1 MEYKILIKYTSTLKK
16 TFYYFYTNEDGKE
29 YKTDDVEELKEI
41 IKELNEKY
49 GYENIKPVIDI
60 HFDVNVNVTNSNGY
74 DIVTEEETMNIYN
87 TAYNEIFGDNE

>member
-16 TFYYFYTNEDGKE
+16 TFYYFYTNEDGEE

-74 DIVTEEETMNIYN
+74 DIATEEDINNIYS
-87 TAYNEIFGDNE
+87 TAFTNVFG